1 MTSKNLASSKQLLR
15 FTAIGGVGF
24 IIDASILTILFQFFE
39 LNLYISRMFS
49 FGCASLATWL
59 LNRTF
64 TFAGLADNTRVK
76 SAEYFRYIT
85 VQVIGSLLNL
95 AIFTLLISTRPELRQ
110 WPVFPLAIGAAFA
123 LIFNFSATRYWVYSD
138 RSDNFE

>member
-1 MTSKNLASSKQLLR
+1 MTSKNPASSRQLLT

-24 IIDASILTILFQFFE
+24 IIDASVLTTLFQFFG

-49 FGCASLATWL
+49 FGCASFATWL

-64 TFAGLADNTRVK
+64 TFAGLADKTRVK

-85 VQVIGSLLNL
+85 VQIIGSLLNL
-95 AIFTLLISTRPELRQ
+95 AIFTLLISTHPELRQ
-110 WPVFPLAIGAAFA
+110 WPVFPLAVGAAFA
-123 LIFNFSATRYWVYSD
+123 LIFNFTATRYWVYSVRRD
-138 RSDNFE
+138 DFE